1 MDWMLIGSSAVFFAL
16 CALCAYVV
24 NGRPEPASKSRV

>member
-16 CALCAYVV
+16 CAICAYIV
-24 NGRPEPASKSRV
+24 NYPTESASKPRL

>member
-1 MDWMLIGSSAVFFAL
+1 MDWMLIASSTLFFAL

-24 NGRPEPASKSRV
+24 NAPSEPAAK